1 MSTLADFARQA
12 GIIGAGGAGFPT
24 HVKLASA
31 VNTVI
36 VNAAECEPLMRGD
49 LHLMQTRAGDIV
61 ATLKKIVSEI
71 SGRTGAE
78 VLGVIGVKIK
88 YDQAVKSFRDHSA
101 KLGVRVLELDNVYPA
116 GDEHYLVFEATGRAV
131 PEGGIPLDVGV
142 VVINVGTMA
151 NIADAVN
158 GKPVTERIVTL
169 GGAVTNP
176 KVAFIPVGTAFSEI
190 IPRLGVKIDD
200 YVILVNGPMMG
211 RVTEDLS
218 EVVTKTTGG
227 IFILP
232 KNHSHVMRMTRPLST
247 EIRIG
252 KSACEVCRYCTDFC
266 PRYLLGHRLEPHKI
280 MRVINYDRD
289 LDSDTI
295 TSAWL
300 CCECGLCDL
309 WSCPMSLSPR
319 VIYREFKR
327 RLKDAGIKNPHRRAG
342 LTQDF
347 YRPFRGVPA
356 DKLMRRLGLGEYDI
370 KPPFDPAPWPVS
382 FVRIPLDQHIGS
394 AAIPVVKQGEK
405 VVKGQLI
412 GEIPEGKLGARYHA
426 SIDGTVTAINKS
438 HVEISGKGK

>member
-1 MSTLADFARQA
+1 MPTLAGFARQA

-24 HVKLASA
+24 HIKLASA

-36 VNAAECEPLMRGD
+36 VNGAECEPLMCGD
-49 LHLMQTRAGDIV
+49 LHLMETRADDIV
-61 ATLKKIVSEI
+61 GTLKKVMAEI
-71 SGRTGAE
+71 SERTGSE
-78 VLGVIGVKIK
+78 VKGVIGVKKK
-88 YDQAVKSFRDHSA
+88 YENAVTTFKDHAVKH
-101 KLGVRVLELDNVYPA
+101 GVSVLELDNVYPA

-131 PEGGIPLDVGV
+131 PEGGIPLDVGAV
-142 VVINVGTMA
+142 VMNVGTMV
-151 NIADAVN
+151 NIAEAVN
-158 GKPVTERIVTL
+158 GKPVTERLVTL
-169 GGAVTNP
+169 GGAVDRP
-176 KVAFIPVGTAFSEI
+176 KVASIPIGTAFSEI
-190 IPRLGVKIDD
+190 IPRLGVRIDD

-227 IFILP
+227 LFVLP

-309 WSCPMSLSPR
+309 WACPMFLSPR

-342 LTQDF
+342 LKQDF

-356 DKLMRRLGLGEYDI
+356 DRLMRRLGLCEYDI

-382 FVRIPLDQHIGS
+382 SVRIHLNQHIG
-394 AAIPVVKQGEK
+394 APAIPVVKHGEK
-405 VVKGQLI
+405 VAKGQLI
-412 GEIPEGKLGARYHA
+412 GEIPDGKLGARYHA

-438 HVEISGKGK
+438 YIEISGQGK

>member
-1 MSTLADFARQA
+1 MPTLADFAREA

-24 HVKLASA
+24 HIKLASA

-36 VNAAECEPLMRGD
+36 VNAVECEPLMRGD

-61 ATLKKIVSEI
+61 GTLKKIMAEI

-78 VLGVIGVKIK
+78 VQGVIGVKK
-88 YDQAVKSFRDHSA
+88 KNDNAVKIFTTHA
-101 KLGVRVLELDNVYPA
+101 VKHGVTVLELDNVYPA

-131 PEGGIPLDVGV
+131 PEGGIPLDTGSV
-142 VVINVGTMA
+142 VMNVGTMV

-169 GGAVTNP
+169 GGAVDRP

-227 IFILP
+227 LFVLP

-247 EIRIG
+247 EIRLG
-252 KSACEVCRYCTDFC
+252 KSACEVCRYCADFC
-266 PRYLLGHRLEPHKI
+266 PRYLLGHSLEPHKI
-280 MRVINYDRD
+280 MRVIAYDRD
-289 LDSDTI
+289 LDSETI

-327 RLKDAGIKNPHRRAG
+327 RLKEAGIKNPHRRAD

-356 DKLMRRLGLGEYDI
+356 DRLMRRLGLSEYDV

-382 FVRIPLDQHIGS
+382 SARIQLNQHIGAS
-394 AAIPVVKQGEK
+394 AIPVVKVGEK
-405 VVKGQLI
+405 VAKGRLI
-412 GEIPEGKLGARYHA
+412 GEIPEGALGARYHA
-426 SIDGTVTAINKS
+426 SIDGMVTEVNTKWIGITA
-438 HVEISGKGK
+438 